1 MRQFGEREELRKVL
15 SFLTLATGSM
25 IMVLTEMRRIKEDQF
40 YGQNNVF
47 DSGYIEFDL
56 LLGYPMKN
64 LIS

>member
-1 MRQFGEREELRKVL
+1 ML